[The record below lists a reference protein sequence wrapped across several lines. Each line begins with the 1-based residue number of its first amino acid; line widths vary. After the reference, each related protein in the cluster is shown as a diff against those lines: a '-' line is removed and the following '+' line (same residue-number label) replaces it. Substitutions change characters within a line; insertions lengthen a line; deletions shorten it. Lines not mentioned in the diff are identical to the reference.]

1 MTFSLNPTKCNCST
15 SRNRL
20 LLFKHPSIDSP
31 PHPAKRSITEN
42 FFKFRPSFMC
52 AVAILKSF
60 IINYIYNILQ
70 RTAHTIRYCKI
81 TKKSE
86 NQKENLTFHPANH
99 CSSLPIILLY
109 PPQSSFIPTQ
119 PDNPRF
125 RSSNSQ
131 YFCLVFQS
139 HSVRCTCRTSSED
152 TQQKFNL
159 KKKGKHK
166 WQKSTVQ
173 TPKSAAR

>member
-1 MTFSLNPTKCNCST
+1 MFHLCNFWSRCKDTHFSPNSFNLDVFSSFLRLFFVFFCILFLTKSCISYWNLGFTSDNP
-15 SRNRL
+15 
-20 LLFKHPSIDSP
+20 H
-31 PHPAKRSITEN
+31 
-42 FFKFRPSFMC
+42 
-52 AVAILKSF
+52 
-60 IINYIYNILQ
+60 
-70 RTAHTIRYCKI
+70 
-81 TKKSE
+81 
-86 NQKENLTFHPANH
+86 
-99 CSSLPIILLY
+99 SSLPIIPLY

-125 RSSNSQ
+125 RSFNSQ
-131 YFCLVFQS
+131 YFCLVFLS

-152 TQQKFNL
+152 TQLLFNL

>member
-1 MTFSLNPTKCNCST
+1 
-15 SRNRL
+15 
-20 LLFKHPSIDSP
+20 
-31 PHPAKRSITEN
+31 
-42 FFKFRPSFMC
+42 MC
-52 AVAILKSF
+52 AVAILKLF
-60 IINYIYNILQ
+60 IINYIYNICSKRQPLPAIANI
-70 RTAHTIRYCKI
+70 RKFSETKTIFLHF
-81 TKKSE
+81 TS
-86 NQKENLTFHPANH
+86 ANPH
-99 CSSLPIILLY
+99 SSRPIIPLY

-125 RSSNSQ
+125 RSFNSQ

-152 TQQKFNL
+152 TQLLFNL